1 MVLTFGFPHE
11 TWSRI
16 VDVLAEVEEVERAVL
31 FGSRALGSYSQTSDI
46 DLALEGDRLNQT
58 IVNKIAFA
66 LDDLMLPQ
74 QFDLVIKARIDN
86 PDLIQH
92 IEEFGQMIY
101 PRENEAKS
109 SIKER
114 NWH

>member
-1 MVLTFGFPHE
+1 
-11 TWSRI
+11 
-16 VDVLAEVEEVERAVL
+16 
-31 FGSRALGSYSQTSDI
+31 
-46 DLALEGDRLNQT
+46 
-58 IVNKIAFA
+58 
-66 LDDLMLPQ
+66 MLPQ
-74 QFDLVIKARIDN
+74 RFDLVIKARIDN